1 MCRSPSKN
9 VENHTLN
16 TSFSFYHCGRAL
28 ARDSA
33 IIIGIETG
41 KTAAENRK
49 RKNFE
54 KSCRR
59 VLTGKVGC
67 GIMESQ
73 NGGGRKKAY
82 GLQERFSELNILGK
96 AVERL

>member
-1 MCRSPSKN
+1 
-9 VENHTLN
+9 
-16 TSFSFYHCGRAL
+16 L

-33 IIIGIETG
+33 IIIGIKAG

-67 GIMESQ
+67 GNIGPQ

-82 GLQERFSELNILGK
+82 GLQRRSSELNILGK